1 MKRAYLKL
9 CREKRRK
16 KNNPVTNGL
25 RLVLSAHAHFFYIQ
39 VELLELDGLR
49 IFQEDQLDDFKHE
62 VIITDLSDIDES
74 YLKIL

>member
-1 MKRAYLKL
+1 MH
-9 CREKRRK
+9 
-16 KNNPVTNGL
+16 T
-25 RLVLSAHAHFFYIQ
+25 FFYVQ

-49 IFQEDQLDDFKHE
+49 IFQEDQLDDFKLE

>member
-1 MKRAYLKL
+1 MH
-9 CREKRRK
+9 
-16 KNNPVTNGL
+16 T
-25 RLVLSAHAHFFYIQ
+25 FFYVQ

-62 VIITDLSDIDES
+62 DIITDFSDIDES

>member
-9 CREKRRK
+9 CHEKRRK
-16 KNNPVTNGL
+16 KNTVTNGL
-25 RLVLSAHAHFFYIQ
+25 RLVLSSHAHLFYVE